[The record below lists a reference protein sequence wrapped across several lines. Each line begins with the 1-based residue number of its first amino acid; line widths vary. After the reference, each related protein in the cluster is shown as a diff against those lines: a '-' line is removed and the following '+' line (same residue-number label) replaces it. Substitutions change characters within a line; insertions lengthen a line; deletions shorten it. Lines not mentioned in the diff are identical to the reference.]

1 MNRISRS
8 AALLLLV
15 FCQGIHPQTTNT
27 PATVPAPVGSD
38 PAQATLD
45 TRRPLGVGDQIT
57 FRIVEDRDPA
67 RSLTVLDSGEIDV
80 PYIGRVQA
88 AGKTCQELAAHIKP
102 LLERD
107 YYHQATVLI
116 AMDSQRQSR
125 GRIYIFG
132 AVSQQGPM
140 NIPVDE
146 VFTVSKALLRA
157 GGFAANADRQNIRI
171 ERQSSGSNQRETL
184 TCDLVQVL
192 EGGQTQLDIV
202 LQPNDLVV
210 VPSSATAGRI
220 TVVGEVHRAG
230 PIDFPLGSKMSV
242 SSAILAAGG
251 FKQFANKGKV
261 RIIRRTG
268 PETGDKKE
276 IVVDVGA
283 ILEKGRLENDVD
295 VQPGDMIIVPERLIN
310 F

>member
-1 MNRISRS
+1 MNRLSSS
-8 AALLLLV
+8 AAVLLLV
-15 FCQGIHPQTTNT
+15 FCQAALSQT
-27 PATVPAPVGSD
+27 PSPVPAPAPKSAD

-88 AGKTCQELAAHIKP
+88 VGKTCQELAAHIKP

-107 YYHQATVLI
+107 YYHQATILI

-140 NIPVDE
+140 SIPVDE

-171 ERQSSGSNQRETL
+171 ERQTSGSDQRETL

-220 TVVGEVHRAG
+220 TVVGEVNRAG

-268 PETGDKKE
+268 PEASDKKE

-295 VQPGDMIIVPERLIN
+295 LQPGDMIIVPERLIN